1 MPKMLSVWLD
11 FGSDFNRDLK
21 KKNNKTSLYLTE
33 RKRTFIKMTKL
44 IGKLLNTLHYDFYL
58 IILSYYIF
66 RRVCFTIANIYVP
79 DSIFSNHIKNMS
91 SVGRMFYNF
100 N

>member
-1 MPKMLSVWLD
+1 VNCYGLSLQYGCEYIYQSMPKMLSVWLD

-44 IGKLLNTLHYDFYL
+44 IGKLYL
-58 IILSYYIF
+58 SNKVII
-66 RRVCFTIANIYVP
+66 N
-79 DSIFSNHIKNMS
+79 SIK
-91 SVGRMFYNF
+91 SVVTFILYF
-100 N
+100 

>member
-21 KKNNKTSLYLTE
+21 KKNNKTSLYLVE

-44 IGKLLNTLHYDFYL
+44 IGKLTLIKRFSFY
-58 IILSYYIF
+58 
-66 RRVCFTIANIYVP
+66 
-79 DSIFSNHIKNMS
+79 
-91 SVGRMFYNF
+91 
-100 N
+100 